1 MLRRWLR
8 PGACKAEGMSHAENI
23 HSAIPAVHR
32 LMSSPAVH
40 GALTSILGE
49 GFALHPHTF
58 MHVKD
63 EVNGGDG
70 DWHKRAPSPPHSIS
84 PLPLP
89 VAQLTA
95 ALLGA
100 GMDFSP
106 GMATAFAS
114 TSRSGLS
121 SATTRKRPRPR
132 WDRRNFYPVL
142 STVRDDVAGPSR
154 LSI

>member
-1 MLRRWLR
+1 
-8 PGACKAEGMSHAENI
+8 MSHAENI

-70 DWHKRAPSPPHSIS
+70 DWHKRAPLPPIS
-84 PLPLP
+84 
-89 VAQLTA
+89 
-95 ALLGA
+95 
-100 GMDFSP
+100 
-106 GMATAFAS
+106 ATA
-114 TSRSGLS
+114 G
-121 SATTRKRPRPR
+121 TTALPCP
-132 WDRRNFYPVL
+132 
-142 STVRDDVAGPSR
+142 SAGP
-154 LSI
+154 

>member
-1 MLRRWLR
+1 
-8 PGACKAEGMSHAENI
+8 MSHAENI

-70 DWHKRAPSPPHSIS
+70 DWHKRAPLPPISATAGTTALPCPSAGPQPHSI
-84 PLPLP
+84 PLLCRP
-89 VAQLTA
+89 
-95 ALLGA
+95 
-100 GMDFSP
+100 
-106 GMATAFAS
+106 
-114 TSRSGLS
+114 
-121 SATTRKRPRPR
+121 TR
-132 WDRRNFYPVL
+132 
-142 STVRDDVAGPSR
+142 G
-154 LSI
+154 

>member
-1 MLRRWLR
+1 
-8 PGACKAEGMSHAENI
+8 MSHAENI

-70 DWHKRAPSPPHSIS
+70 DWHKRAPLPPIS
-84 PLPLP
+84 ATAAPAPPQRCPPTPLLHPTPLPPDAWL
-89 VAQLTA
+89 
-95 ALLGA
+95 
-100 GMDFSP
+100 
-106 GMATAFAS
+106 
-114 TSRSGLS
+114 
-121 SATTRKRPRPR
+121 
-132 WDRRNFYPVL
+132 
-142 STVRDDVAGPSR
+142 
-154 LSI
+154 